1 MSFIR
6 YKKINGKEYAYEVT
20 AYWDSKDKKPKQV
33 NRYLGV
39 VVDKNKGIY
48 KKKVPEEKMILDF
61 GDTFFLLEYMKSRM
75 PDEYEFM
82 KQFKGLIPLVLYKIV
97 HSGAMNNARIWAEG
111 NYVSLVY
118 NEDLSSQR
126 ISEYLQKIGNEKNL
140 REFFSLHP
148 SASAMMMDTTA
159 LPNQINIPITEWGY
173 ENEIIDEE
181 IKLILVLDRKSMRPI
196 FFRYVSGS
204 IIDVS
209 TLINTIRELKN
220 SGIECD
226 LLILDAGYYSLEN
239 LRDFYFMG
247 IDFLMRLPA
256 KTELYKEM
264 IEIKDLEKKENAVI
278 YGERVLF
285 IKREKRKID
294 ENDLYVYVIL
304 DPERRGREIK
314 RYLKKHLNEADDFSL
329 KRKGY
334 MVLISS
340 YDIAKEDLI
349 PLYYTR
355 QMIEKAFSYSKTDL
369 SLIPLRVHGEAT
381 LRGYFFVVFLALDV
395 LISLHSELKDRPV
408 NEVLDLLRNLKC
420 KVYDKE
426 IVVQGLTKDQKE
438 IFERFN
444 IIMPKTM
451 GI

>member
-1 MSFIR
+1 M
-6 YKKINGKEYAYEVT
+6 
-20 AYWDSKDKKPKQV
+20 
-33 NRYLGV
+33 
-39 VVDKNKGIY
+39 
-48 KKKVPEEKMILDF
+48 
-61 GDTFFLLEYMKSRM
+61 
-75 PDEYEFM
+75 
-82 KQFKGLIPLVLYKIV
+82 
-97 HSGAMNNARIWAEG
+97 
-111 NYVSLVY
+111 
-118 NEDLSSQR
+118 
-126 ISEYLQKIGNEKNL
+126 
-140 REFFSLHP
+140 
-148 SASAMMMDTTA
+148 
-159 LPNQINIPITEWGY
+159 
-173 ENEIIDEE
+173 
-181 IKLILVLDRKSMRPI
+181 
-196 FFRYVSGS
+196 
-204 IIDVS
+204 
-209 TLINTIRELKN
+209 RELKN
-220 SGIECD
+220 AGIECD

-239 LRDFYFMG
+239 LRDFYFME

-264 IEIKDLEKKENAVI
+264 IEIKDLERKENAVI

-285 IKREKRKID
+285 IKMEKRKID

-340 YDIAKEDLI
+340 YYIEKKDLI

-426 IVVQGLTKDQKE
+426 IIVQELTKDQKE